1 MEADKFIAQTRG
13 GKGSTIKLEN
23 SDYIIETIYGVN
35 EDSIQLLS
43 NIGKA
48 YSLKLGS
55 LPIGDGVYLQTLLE
69 MGVTERIT
77 HVIPYN
83 KIDQYKYVI
92 IATKNGMIKKTS
104 IEEYKGKRKA
114 GLVGIKLKDD
124 SDAVAAVG
132 LIQNE
137 DDELFIVTKESA
149 CLRIKQE
156 DVNATGRATMG
167 VKAIKLDA
175 NDSIIGMEVLS
186 QNRKYL
192 GLASVSKN
200 GIAKCKPI
208 DEFSISSRYTKG
220 TTLQNLREG
229 DTQAAIK
236 LILDNKSDIFVI
248 ASNAIIR
255 IPLGELKI
263 SGRNTIGTTT
273 MKLRESQQILKLAQ
287 AEE

>member
-1 MEADKFIAQTRG
+1 
-13 GKGSTIKLEN
+13 
-23 SDYIIETIYGVN
+23 
-35 EDSIQLLS
+35 
-43 NIGKA
+43 
-48 YSLKLGS
+48 
-55 LPIGDGVYLQTLLE
+55 
-69 MGVTERIT
+69 
-77 HVIPYN
+77 
-83 KIDQYKYVI
+83 
-92 IATKNGMIKKTS
+92 
-104 IEEYKGKRKA
+104 
-114 GLVGIKLKDD
+114 
-124 SDAVAAVG
+124 
-132 LIQNE
+132 
-137 DDELFIVTKESA
+137 
-149 CLRIKQE
+149 
-156 DVNATGRATMG
+156 MG

-200 GIAKCKPI
+200 GIAKCTPI